1 MHVIV
6 VLNRSLVLVVDLGEK
21 LQKFVIVDYLDEIVF
36 LQE

>member
-21 LQKFVIVDYLDEIVF
+21 LQKFVIVDNLDEIVF

>member
-6 VLNRSLVLVVDLGEK
+6 VLNRSLVLVVNLGEK
-21 LQKFVIVDYLDEIVF
+21 LQKFVIVDNLDEIVF